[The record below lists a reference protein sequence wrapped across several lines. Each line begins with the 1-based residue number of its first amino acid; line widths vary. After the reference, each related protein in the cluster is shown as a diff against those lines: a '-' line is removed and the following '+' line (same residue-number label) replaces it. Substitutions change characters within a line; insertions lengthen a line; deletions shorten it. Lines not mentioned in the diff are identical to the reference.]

1 MSIIQS
7 YLHNKMMDR
16 LEMFSKSVFAEKE
29 RKEFFDSIKIKK
41 EPVMVIDL
49 NTLKL
54 RPSKYK

>member
-1 MSIIQS
+1 
-7 YLHNKMMDR
+7 MMDR
-16 LEMFSKSVFAEKE
+16 LEMFSKSAFAEKE